1 MKKRRNSGSIAGNP
15 VLVGASTVLVIVV
28 AVFLAY
34 NANSGLPF
42 VPTYSVKT
50 EVPSAAQLVAGNE
63 VRLGGVRVGVVKDIT
78 PVRKPDG
85 SVVAELGLD
94 LDTTVDPLPADSTL
108 LIRPKSAL
116 GLKYVE
122 LTKGTSA
129 KGIPAGGDL
138 PLAQAKPT
146 PVEFDEF
153 LGTFDEDT
161 RVASRKNLVEFG
173 NALAGRG
180 ADLNA
185 AITDLQPLLV
195 NLQPVMRNLADPQTG
210 LSRLVRALGATAA
223 EVAPVAAQQGALFR
237 NLDTTFTGLAG
248 VTGPIKDSIS
258 GGPVALDTA
267 IANLPRQRPFLQNSE
282 GLFRDLRPGTRA
294 LRGAAPTLADALV
307 IGTPVL
313 RRSTT
318 LNARLKPTFRS
329 LERFAGDP
337 LASLGIRDLGNTAR
351 ILTPTVASLKP
362 AQTVCNYVSLWF
374 RNVASVISQGDSTG
388 TGQRFIIVATPSGD
402 NNEGLFAAAPANG
415 KGKDRSTPT
424 RNYLHTNPYPN
435 VAAPGQLNECE
446 AANEPFI
453 AGRQVIGN
461 VPGNQGRLTEKT
473 TVDKG

>member
-63 VRLGGVRVGVVKDIT
+63 VRLGGVRVGVVSDIT

-85 SVVAELGLD
+85 SVMAQLSLE
-94 LDTTVDPLPADSTL
+94 LDTTVDPLPQDSTV

-122 LTKGTSA
+122 LSKGTSP
-129 KGIPAGGDL
+129 KGLDAGGTL
-138 PLAQAKPT
+138 PLGQAKPA

-153 LGTFDEDT
+153 LGTFDEKT

-185 AITDLQPLLV
+185 ALTDLQPLLV
-195 NLQPVMRNLADPQTG
+195 NLQPVMRNLADPQTK

-223 EVAPVAAQQGALFR
+223 AVAPVATDQAALFR

-248 VTGPIKDSIS
+248 VTGPIQESIT
-258 GGPVALDTA
+258 GGPPALDAA
-267 IANLPRQRPFLQNSE
+267 IRNLPRQRPFLRNSE
-282 GLFRDLRPGTRA
+282 AFFRELRPGTRA
-294 LRGAAPTLADALV
+294 LRTAAPTLADALV

-313 RRSTT
+313 RRSTVF
-318 LNARLKPTFRS
+318 NARLKPTFRS
-329 LERFAGDP
+329 LERFAADP

-351 ILTPTVASLKP
+351 ILTPTIARLKP

-374 RNVASVISQGDSTG
+374 RNVASVISQGDSNG
-388 TGQRFIIVATPSGD
+388 TGQRFIIVATPQGE
-402 NNEGLFAAAPANG
+402 NNEGLFAASPANG
-415 KGKDRSTPT
+415 KGTDRGDTT

-435 VAAPGQLNECE
+435 VAAPDQLQECE

-453 AGRQVIGN
+453 TGRQVIGN
-461 VPGNQGRLTEKT
+461 VAGNQGRLTEKT
-473 TVDKG
+473 TVDRG